1 MTSEQLTLRRYDP
14 ADAERVWTV
23 HELALRASPLAFV
36 EDAPADEDLTAIS
49 DRYLDVG
56 GEFLVG
62 IADADIVAIGGF
74 QPRGD
79 DEAELRRIRVHP
91 EYRRRGYGE
100 RIVAA
105 LERRASKRG
114 IERIVLT
121 TNERLTAAQTL
132 YEKRGYEKVRR
143 EPQSTAGDRMVEYRK
158 DI

>member
-1 MTSEQLTLRRYDP
+1 MGDRLAVRRYDP
-14 ADAERVWTV
+14 SDAERVWTV
-23 HELALRASPLAFV
+23 HELALRASPVPFV

-62 IADADIVAIGGF
+62 IADDEIVAIGGF
-74 QPRGD
+74 RPSGD

-105 LERRASKRG
+105 LERRASRRG
-114 IERIVLT
+114 IGRLRLR
-121 TNERLTAAQTL
+121 TNERLTAARAL
-132 YEKRGYEKVRR
+132 YEKRGYEELRR
-143 EPQSTAGDRMVEYRK
+143 EPRPDTGDEMIAYRK
-158 DI
+158 DV